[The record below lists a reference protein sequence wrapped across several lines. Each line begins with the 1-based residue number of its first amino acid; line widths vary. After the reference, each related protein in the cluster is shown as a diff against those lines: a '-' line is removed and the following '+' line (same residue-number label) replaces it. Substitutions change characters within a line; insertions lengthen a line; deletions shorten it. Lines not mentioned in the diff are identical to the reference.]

1 MKNSD
6 IQNEENLNNS
16 LNKSTDMESNQTLL
30 KDFQKSEEENSLS
43 SNIEPNNFIS
53 GKSIFNEN
61 KEGQKCSLS
70 NPESYPNSQIPLTK
84 KAILSC
90 LNNQSTAKIL
100 QKILMESS
108 KETIDIIVKELRG
121 IYRDIIKDK
130 NGNYFCSDLFRI
142 CEQKQRIIIL
152 TELTKYISED
162 CTDKFATH
170 PIQTLIEYS
179 SCEEEYKLIL
189 NSFNDLNK
197 FFYASFDSY
206 GAYVIQKIIEHIPEK
221 FRFQFDLL
229 FISFTP
235 LLSLK

>member
-152 TELTKYISED
+152 TELTKY
-162 CTDKFATH
+162 K
-170 PIQTLIEYS
+170 
-179 SCEEEYKLIL
+179 
-189 NSFNDLNK
+189 
-197 FFYASFDSY
+197 
-206 GAYVIQKIIEHIPEK
+206 
-221 FRFQFDLL
+221 
-229 FISFTP
+229 
-235 LLSLK
+235 